1 MPVDTFLALLTFA
14 FVSSITPGPN
24 NVMLL
29 ASGVN
34 FGFWRTV
41 PHMFGIAAG
50 FGSLLLCVGFGLG
63 ALLTSFPTLNIV
75 LKIVG
80 GSYLLYLA
88 WQIARSRSMGKADSE
103 AGSSPMTFSAASA
116 FQWVN
121 PKAWMMA
128 ITAMSVYSNPEAPY
142 LSVFLVATAFV
153 LVNFPSV
160 STWVGF
166 GTVLRSFLADPVR
179 LKWFNITMGT
189 LLALTIIPMLS

>member
-1 MPVDTFLALLTFA
+1 MPLDSFLALLVFA
-14 FVSSITPGPN
+14 FVSSVTPGPN

-41 PHMFGIAAG
+41 PHMCGIAAG

-63 ALLTSFPTLNIV
+63 TLLLTFPTLSLV
-75 LKIVG
+75 LKLLG

-88 WQIARSRSMGKADSE
+88 WRIAMSRSMGASDAKT
-103 AGSSPMTFSAASA
+103 GSNPMSFMAAAA

-128 ITAMSVYSNPEAPY
+128 VTAMSVYSSPDAPY
-142 LSVFLVATAFV
+142 LSVVLVAAAFV

-166 GTVLRSFLADPVR
+166 GTVLRSFLADPQR
-179 LKWFNITMGT
+179 LKWFNITMGL
-189 LLALTIIPMLS
+189 LLALTIFPMLR

>member
-1 MPVDTFLALLTFA
+1 MPVDSFLALLTFA
-14 FVSSITPGPN
+14 FVSSISPGPN

-50 FGSLLLCVGFGLG
+50 FGSLLLCTGFGLG
-63 ALLTSFPTLNIV
+63 ALLDSFPELNIV
-75 LKIVG
+75 LKILG
-80 GSYLLYLA
+80 GSYLLYLS
-88 WQIARSRSMGKADSE
+88 WRIAMSRSMATSDGETA
-103 AGSSPMTFSAASA
+103 AAPMTFSAAAA

-128 ITAMSVYSNPEAPY
+128 VTAMTVYSNPSAPY
-142 LSVFLVATAFV
+142 LSVFLIAAAFV
-153 LVNFPSV
+153 VVNFPSV

-166 GTVLRSFLADPVR
+166 GTLLRSFLEDPVR

-189 LLALTIIPMLS
+189 LLALTIFPMLR

>member
-63 ALLTSFPTLNIV
+63 ALLTGFPALSIV
-75 LKIVG
+75 LKILG

-88 WQIARSRSMGKADSE
+88 WCIATSRSMGKAASNT
-103 AGSSPMTFSAASA
+103 GSSPMTFSAATA

-128 ITAMSVYSNPEAPY
+128 MTAMSVYSNPEAPY
-142 LSVFLVATAFV
+142 LSVFLVAAAFV
-153 LVNFPSV
+153 VVNFPSV

-179 LKWFNITMGT
+179 LKWFNISMGT
-189 LLALTIIPMLS
+189 LLALTIIPMLR